1 MDDNLCQF
9 HDLFPFFFLDAPDGA
24 KLISAPS
31 NATVLRKSPL
41 SLACRADANPVAEFH
56 LYFNGR
62 LIITNSSGIFNV
74 TVMSDGV
81 YTCVPFNEVG
91 AGKNASVS
99 VSAVGEFTV
108 RLIYSIARN
117 GKSRTMNK

>member
-1 MDDNLCQF
+1 MIWS
-9 HDLFPFFFLDAPDGA
+9 FFLDAPDGA

-31 NATVLRKSPL
+31 NTTVLRKSPL
-41 SLACRADANPVAEFH
+41 SLTCRADANPEAEFH

-62 LIITNSSGIFNV
+62 LIMTNSSGIFNV

-91 AGKNASVS
+91 AGKNACVS
-99 VSAVGEFTV
+99 VSAVGESTV
-108 RLIYSIARN
+108 RLIHSIARN
-117 GKSRTMNK
+117 GKSRNMYK